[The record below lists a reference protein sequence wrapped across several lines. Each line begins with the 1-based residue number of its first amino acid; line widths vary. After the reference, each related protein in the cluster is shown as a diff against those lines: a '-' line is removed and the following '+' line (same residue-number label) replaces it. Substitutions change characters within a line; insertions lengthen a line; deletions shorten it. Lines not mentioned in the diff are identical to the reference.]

1 MGGVQESI
9 RQELDQKKGILLR
22 ELKDRSLWFVRL
34 RWWVPPCIAVAAWAA
49 LEIGFAFPHKEI
61 LLVAGFILLYN
72 IFFYILSRRYR
83 AEAVQEERRLRHF
96 AYAQVG
102 LDYAAMFLLAHF
114 TGGATSPFLFFFLFH
129 IIFTSILLPRFS
141 AYGVSVLVA
150 AGVCAMACAEHQ
162 LWLPH
167 HSLFYRGA
175 DIVPVRHPVR
185 MGVEMGV
192 FAASVFITA
201 WVTSAIMTMLRTR
214 IRDLGDMSDSVTR
227 LNNKLNA
234 LFSVIQAIG
243 SAQRLEQVL
252 SIVTSE
258 LQLVMGVRGIS
269 VKMLSEDGRYLRY
282 AAAYGLPDELF
293 VGKEVELDRSLLNRR
308 IVDGEPYLT
317 GNVTER
323 EKFQFGEALE
333 AAHIK
338 SVLFVPLTVEARVI
352 GILGAYC
359 VHRNCFTDAD
369 VEFFRLA
376 AGLVAIA
383 IENARAYEANAK
395 IRQEGS

>member
-1 MGGVQESI
+1 MGGAQQSI
-9 RQELDQKKGILLR
+9 QDALDQKKGILLR

-34 RWWVPPCIAVAAWAA
+34 RWWVPPCIAATVGAA
-49 LEIGFAFPHKEI
+49 LEIGFEFPHKEI

-72 IFFYILSRRYR
+72 TFFLVLSRRYR
-83 AEAVQEERRLRHF
+83 TEAVQEERRLRHF

-114 TGGATSPFLFFFLFH
+114 TGGAASPFIFFFLFH

-150 AGVCAMACAEHQ
+150 AGVCAMAYAEHQ
-162 LWLPH
+162 GLIQH
-167 HSLFYRGA
+167 HSLLFRGT

-185 MGVEMGV
+185 VVVEMGL
-192 FAASVFITA
+192 FSASVFITA

-214 IRDLGDMSDSVTR
+214 IRDLGDLSESVTR
-227 LNNKLNA
+227 LNNKLHA
-234 LFSVIQAIG
+234 LFSVIQAVG

-252 SIVTSE
+252 NIVTSE

-293 VGKEVELDRSLLNRR
+293 VGKEVELEKSLLNRR

-317 GNVTER
+317 GEVTER

-333 AAHIK
+333 AAHIR
-338 SVLFVPLTVEARVI
+338 SVLFVPLTVGARVI

-383 IENARAYEANAK
+383 IENARAYEAGATLA
-395 IRQEGS
+395 RG